1 MSSAILCVDDEALI
15 VYCLKQDLL
24 RHFGDRY
31 QYETALSAKDAFERI
46 EELDEEGVS
55 LAVVITDWIMPGMR
69 GDEFLI
75 AVERKYPGT
84 KAIILSGQAEEE
96 SIQRIKERCNL
107 LAFFGKPYRAAAICS
122 LIEKSD
128 GACG

>member
-1 MSSAILCVDDEALI
+1 VSSAILCVDDEVLI
-15 VYCLKQDLL
+15 AYCLKQELI
-24 RHFGDRY
+24 RYFGDRY
-31 QYETALSAKDAFERI
+31 QYETALNAKDAFERI
-46 EELDEEGVS
+46 EELDSEGVS

-75 AVERKYPGT
+75 AVERRYPGT

-96 SIQRIKERCNL
+96 SIARIAEQCNL
-107 LAFFGKPYRAAAICS
+107 LAFFEKPFQAAAICS
-122 LIEKSD
+122 LIERSD